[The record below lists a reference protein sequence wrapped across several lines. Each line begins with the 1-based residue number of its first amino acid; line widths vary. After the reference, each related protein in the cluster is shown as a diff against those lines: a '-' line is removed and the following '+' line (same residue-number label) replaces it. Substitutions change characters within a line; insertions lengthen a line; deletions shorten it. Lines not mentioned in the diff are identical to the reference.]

1 MKTKQI
7 IKTILS
13 SLLILGTFT
22 ACVDDKDFDTP
33 QIENQ
38 QDIDISNTNMADVI
52 QSFVGDFD
60 ATNPATLVKTFADDN
75 SSVITAY
82 VVSDDTKGNFYKK
95 LIVQDK
101 PENPTAALE
110 IRINQGR
117 LHSKYNVGR
126 KIYIKL
132 AGLTLGYFDGAQ
144 GPAPSYVNQSDP
156 TDNVPGVYK
165 LGILGNNFAVDRID
179 DTKFEKYIERSP
191 VSEVIVPKT
200 ITTNDFTDANMNTF
214 VQMDNMQFVG
224 SELGKT
230 YADEPNDSFDAERI
244 LLSCDTYETFGLM
257 TSTFSSFKTH
267 SLPENKGTVVGVL
280 AKNYRENDVVI
291 VLNSFEDV
299 KFTDTDR
306 CRIDFCNPDC
316 TDSFDSGLVKWDT
329 FNIVGNQVW
338 GTTNFGNPG
347 PSAKISGYSGG
358 SQNNEDWLVSKP
370 IDLTSA
376 STATL
381 TFETV
386 KRYNGPDLEVYM
398 SSDYTGG
405 DPTDSANG
413 TWTQLAVTLDTNTGS
428 WSSWTNSGNIDV
440 SAAIGGDLY
449 IAFKYVSTTSG
460 SATFEVDNVA
470 ITY

>member
-7 IKTILS
+7 IKMTLS
-13 SLLILGTFT
+13 FLLILGTFT
-22 ACVDDKDFDTP
+22 ACVEDKDFDTP
-33 QIENQ
+33 QIENL
-38 QDIDISNTNMADVI
+38 QDVDISNTSMANII
-52 QSFVGDFD
+52 QSFVSDFD
-60 ATNPATLVKTFADDN
+60 SSSPATLVKTFEDDD

-101 PENPTAALE
+101 YENPTAAIE

-132 AGLTLGYFDGAQ
+132 AGLSLGYFDGAQ
-144 GPAPSYVNQSDP
+144 GPAPSYINQSNP
-156 TDNVPGVYK
+156 TDNVAGVYK
-165 LGILGNNFAVDRID
+165 LGVIGESFAIDRID
-179 DTKFEKYIERSP
+179 AADYENYIERSP
-191 VSEVIVPKT
+191 VSEVMVPKM
-200 ITTNDFTDANMNTF
+200 ISTTDFTDANINTF
-214 VQMDNMQFVG
+214 VQIDNLQFVG

-230 YADEPNDSFDAERI
+230 YADEDNDSFDAERI
-244 LLSCDTYETFGLM
+244 LLSCDSYETFGLM

-299 KFTDTDR
+299 NFTDTNR

-329 FNIVGNQVW
+329 FSIIGNQVW
-338 GTTNFGNPG
+338 ETTNFGNPG

-358 SQNNEDWLVSKP
+358 SQNNEDWLISKP

-381 TFETV
+381 TFDTV

-405 DPTDSANG
+405 DPTTNG
-413 TWTQLAVTLDTNTGS
+413 TWTQLSVTLDTNTGS
-428 WSSWTNSGNIDV
+428 WTSWTSSGNVDV
-440 SAAIGGDLY
+440 SAAAGGDLY
-449 IAFKYVSTTSG
+449 IAFKYISTTSG

-470 ITY
+470 LTF